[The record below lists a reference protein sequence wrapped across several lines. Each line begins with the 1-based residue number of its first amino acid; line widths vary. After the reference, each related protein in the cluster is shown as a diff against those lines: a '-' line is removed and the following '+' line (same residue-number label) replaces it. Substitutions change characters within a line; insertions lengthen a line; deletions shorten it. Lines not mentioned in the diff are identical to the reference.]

1 MSHADTVDNEKEASR
16 VFGHLRLSNRLNV
29 SMSRQK
35 KLLVV
40 VGDPALVGHPLAD
53 EYIPGLADFHRIATL
68 QAMRRNVSD
77 R

>member
-1 MSHADTVDNEKEASR
+1 
-16 VFGHLRLSNRLNV
+16 
-29 SMSRQK
+29 MSRQK